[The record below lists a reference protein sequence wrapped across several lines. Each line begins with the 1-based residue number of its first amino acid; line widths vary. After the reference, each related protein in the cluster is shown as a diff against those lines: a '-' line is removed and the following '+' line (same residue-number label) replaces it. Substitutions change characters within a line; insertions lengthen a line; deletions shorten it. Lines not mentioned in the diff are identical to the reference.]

1 MQDGIQT
8 LSTREAEVLRLL
20 LAGHDAKSVA
30 RTLGLSVHTINERLR
45 DARRKL
51 GVSSSREAARIL
63 AEVEQANPE
72 YLVDKK
78 IVPASETT
86 INSGLNGVSV
96 QPSHNLSADEKL
108 GVAQSSRL
116 TNTEGNVEPRS
127 TGDVGKRRSKAWIV
141 GGVAGAMSLIAAA
154 LIYSLQGTGEV
165 PPASAPVDPQAMDV
179 MPIADTNGDGKV
191 TAEEY
196 QFFSEQGW
204 GVVSQGKEQVKL
216 LELDEMSQMAFFGI
230 LPNADGAIT
239 RQMFVDAI
247 PARFKLFD
255 HNGDGTLSPDE
266 INGRAFAR

>member
-1 MQDGIQT
+1 MQEGIQS
-8 LSTREAEVLRLL
+8 LSSREAEVLRLL

-30 RTLGLSVHTINERLR
+30 RALGLSVHTINERLR

-63 AEVEQANPE
+63 AEVEQTNPE
-72 YLVDKK
+72 YFVDKK
-78 IVPASETT
+78 I
-86 INSGLNGVSV
+86 GV
-96 QPSHNLSADEKL
+96 QPKSAKTVDLNDVSAQFSHNLSADEKL
-108 GVAQSSRL
+108 GVAQSSDL
-116 TNTEGNVEPRS
+116 PNIESNVEPRS
-127 TGDVGKRRSKAWIV
+127 TGDVGKRRVKAWIA
-141 GGVAGAMSLIAAA
+141 GGVAGAVSLFAAA
-154 LIYSLQGTGEV
+154 LIYSLQGAGEV
-165 PPASAPVDPQAMDV
+165 PSASAPVDSQAMDV
-179 MPIADTNGDGKV
+179 MPIADANGDGKV

-216 LELDEMSQMAFFGI
+216 QELDEMSQMAFFGI
-230 LPNADGAIT
+230 LPNADGVIT

-255 HNGDGTLSPDE
+255 HNGNGTLSPDE